1 MLPGNEKAPGVN
13 NILRLENKIASLFE
27 VLQYVLNNINNI
39 WYVAISCCYYYTL
52 S

>member
-13 NILRLENKIASLFE
+13 SILGLENKITSLFE
-27 VLQYVLNNINNI
+27 VLQYVLNNINNT
-39 WYVAISCCYYYTL
+39 WYVAISSCYCYTL